1 MRPGESFIGQP
12 IRSLQT
18 MLRVLAEN
26 DGRYHSLIPDGIYG
40 QETMRAV
47 SSFQRIHGLPVTGV
61 TDRDTWDAIHREYV
75 PALINI
81 DAAQPV
87 EIVLNPG
94 QVIRR
99 GERHPNVRLVQAMLA
114 VLAEIYKSVSNPGSS
129 GILDSPT
136 SDSLASFQQLSGLPM
151 TGELDKQTWK
161 HLALHYPLA
170 SNLWVSRGSGRYDCF
185 L

>member
-26 DGRYHSLIPDGIYG
+26 DNRFRTVIPDGIYG
-40 QETMRAV
+40 PETMRAV
-47 SSFQRIHGLPVTGV
+47 SEFQRLHGLPVTGV
-61 TDRDTWDAIHREYV
+61 TDRDTWDAIYREYE

-81 DAAQPV
+81 DAAEPV

-99 GERHPNVRLVQAMLA
+99 GERHPNVRLAQAMLE
-114 VLAEIYKSVSNPGSS
+114 VLSEIYKSVSVPSCT
-129 GILDSPT
+129 GILDAPT
-136 SDSLASFQQLSGLPM
+136 SDSLSSFQQLSGIPM
-151 TGELDKQTWK
+151 TGELNKQTWK
-161 HLALHYPLA
+161 HLALHYPMA
-170 SNLWVSRGSGRYDCF
+170 ANLWISRGVG